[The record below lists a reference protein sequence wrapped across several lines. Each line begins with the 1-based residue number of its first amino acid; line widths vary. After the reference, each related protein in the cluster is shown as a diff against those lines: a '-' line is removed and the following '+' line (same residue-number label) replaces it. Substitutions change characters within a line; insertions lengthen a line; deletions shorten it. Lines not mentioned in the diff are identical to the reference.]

1 VTTHSPLGVPAGQR
15 FLKGHGTE
23 NDFVLLPD
31 YDGELR
37 LASPL
42 VSALCDRRAAIG
54 GDGVLRVVRSA
65 AEPEAAAM
73 AAEAEWFMDYRNA
86 DGSAA
91 EMCGNGIR
99 VFARYLA
106 DSGLIGPGAT
116 AIATRAGV
124 KRVRVLDNGDVEA
137 DMGPPLFTGAST
149 ATIGGFTYP
158 GDGVSMGNPHLVAQV
173 TGPVADL
180 DLTRPPETDPV
191 AFPDGVNV
199 ELINVLPG
207 GAADV
212 RADLHVVMRVH
223 ERGVGETRSC
233 GTGACAAGAAA
244 LRTAGLATGTVA
256 VDIPGGRVLVTL
268 TGQTCL
274 LAGPAVIVAEG
285 RLTPAWTASLR
296 AGTGVPA

>member
-1 VTTHSPLGVPAGQR
+1 VP
-15 FLKGHGTE
+15 
-23 NDFVLLPD
+23 
-31 YDGELR
+31 
-37 LASPL
+37 
-42 VSALCDRRAAIG
+42 
-54 GDGVLRVVRSA
+54 
-65 AEPEAAAM
+65 
-73 AAEAEWFMDYRNA
+73 
-86 DGSAA
+86 
-91 EMCGNGIR
+91 
-99 VFARYLA
+99 
-106 DSGLIGPGAT
+106 
-116 AIATRAGV
+116 
-124 KRVRVLDNGDVEA
+124 
-137 DMGPPLFTGAST
+137 
-149 ATIGGFTYP
+149 
-158 GDGVSMGNPHLVAQV
+158 
-173 TGPVADL
+173 
-180 DLTRPPETDPV
+180 
-191 AFPDGVNV
+191 FPDGVNV